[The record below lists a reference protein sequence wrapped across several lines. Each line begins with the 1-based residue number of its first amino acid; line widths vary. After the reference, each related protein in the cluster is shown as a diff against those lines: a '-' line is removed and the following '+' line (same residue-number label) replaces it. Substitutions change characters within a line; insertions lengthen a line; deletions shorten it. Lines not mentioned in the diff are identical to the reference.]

1 MVAPEFFLV
10 NSAMASCWKAV
21 WNVDPLPWRV
31 PDTLAPV
38 VVAPPAV
45 VAAAAAVVAV
55 APPAVVAAAAAV
67 VADEEL
73 PELSL
78 PQAAPTS
85 AIASTP
91 AMAAPRR
98 LVMFTRWS
106 PLLVKPRR
114 TLRRPGEPRFRGW

>member
-1 MVAPEFFLV
+1 MVVPEFAFWK
-10 NSAMASCWKAV
+10 SAIASCWKAA

-31 PDTLAPV
+31 PDTFTVVVAPPPPAAVVVAPADVAAPPAVV

-45 VAAAAAVVAV
+45 VAAAE
-55 APPAVVAAAAAV
+55 
-67 VADEEL
+67 VADDEL

-78 PQAAPTS
+78 PHAAPTS

-114 TLRRPGEPRFRGW
+114 TLR